1 MQRRHLSSLVAP
13 ISMLVMSA
21 RRDGGSVGG
30 RGIYTQACIVY
41 IPPDFGRIED
51 AAGQRRLAALLLAP
65 PDFQTQCHSG
75 GYRIV
80 ISYNYN
86 TDAVNRVGYLYT

>member
-1 MQRRHLSSLVAP
+1 
-13 ISMLVMSA
+13 MLVMSA

-30 RGIYTQACIVY
+30 RGIY

-86 TDAVNRVGYLYT
+86 TDAVNRVGYLYI